1 MNGVSVDSGKHWL
14 VARDERAV
22 ALELVLLKQTWVLP
36 WSQLLY
42 ARGGEDEVRLTFAT
56 HDVVVRGGG
65 LDELLVALAGQR
77 LAAIREPAR
86 ADRFSGASGR
96 FIRAIVVRSVDE
108 DRNRG

>member
-1 MNGVSVDSGKHWL
+1 MNAVSVDSAKPWV

-22 ALELVLLKQTWVLP
+22 ALEVVLLKQTWVLP

-42 ARGGEDEVRLTFAT
+42 AEGGEDEVRLAFAT
-56 HDVVVRGGG
+56 HDVVVKGGG
-65 LDELLVALAGQR
+65 LDELLSALADQR

-96 FIRAIVVRSVDE
+96 FIREIVVRSVDE
-108 DRNRG
+108 DHNRG